1 MKFTFFTLIS
11 FFMLPLMILAQPNSD
26 IQLPEPIT
34 SGGMPLMDALS
45 HRKTTR
51 VFAEKDLDLQT
62 LSNLLWAAN
71 GFNRREDKK
80 RTVPTSR
87 NKQEMEVYVAMKSGL
102 YLYDAWENKLILKVA
117 GDIRAATGLQ
127 DYVATAAV
135 NLVFVANVE
144 KVEDPSSERQLM
156 ASHINTGYI
165 AQNVYL
171 FCASEGLATVSRG
184 YFDQAVTSEAMQL
197 GPLQKVILCQSVGY
211 PGE

>member
-1 MKFTFFTLIS
+1 MKFTLFALVAFFLI
-11 FFMLPLMILAQPNSD
+11 PLTILAQPSGD

-45 HRKTTR
+45 QRKTTR
-51 VFAEKDLDLQT
+51 VFAEKDLDFQT
-62 LSNLLWAAN
+62 LSGLLWAAN

-117 GDIRAATGLQ
+117 ADIRAATGLQ
-127 DYVATAAV
+127 DYVATAPV
-135 NLVFVANVE
+135 NLVFVANME
-144 KVEDPSSERQLM
+144 KVENPESESQLM
-156 ASHINTGYI
+156 ASHTNTGYI

-171 FCASEGLATVSRG
+171 YCASEGMATVSRG
-184 YFDQAVTSEAMQL
+184 YLDHAAISAAMHL

-211 PGE
+211 PGD